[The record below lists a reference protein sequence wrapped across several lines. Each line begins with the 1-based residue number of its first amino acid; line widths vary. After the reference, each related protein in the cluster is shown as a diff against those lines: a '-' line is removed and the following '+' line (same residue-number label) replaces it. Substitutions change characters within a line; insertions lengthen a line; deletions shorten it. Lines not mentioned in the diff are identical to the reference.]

1 MTSLQSKAV
10 CLDELMPI
18 IRECVESGKNV
29 KFSPRGISMLP
40 MLRQGKDSVVLSRI
54 DGEPK
59 KYDVVLYT
67 GAKNKYTMHR
77 IVGIKGDVY
86 LIRGDNTYVLERV
99 PKENIIGI
107 LAEFNRKGKRH
118 TVEDISYKIYSR
130 LRNFTYPVRFVF
142 HKIRR
147 LMAKIYHKIFK

>member
-1 MTSLQSKAV
+1 MSENVSF
-10 CLDELMPI
+10 PI
-18 IRECVESGKNV
+18 EESGVIERELEKHGV
-29 KFSPRGISMLP
+29 YASITRGASMRPLFKTNRDMVIIKKP
-40 MLRQGKDSVVLSRI
+40 DR
-54 DGEPK
+54 PFK